1 MTDTSIDTLETSYD
15 TTTVS
20 QTTDTT
26 LSEDDD
32 DELLALRIAALESI
46 KLQKSKASEK
56 VAKAEEVDKPAHHFV
71 VKSHPKRSNLLSIV
85 TCEEDQEEQVLEKR
99 LSPPPLT
106 MPYFDP
112 TRPPPGLPRPR
123 DRFSP
128 LPPLRRSRSPMY

>member
-1 MTDTSIDTLETSYD
+1 MKMTDTSIDTLETSYD

-56 VAKAEEVDKPAHHFV
+56 LLRPRRRKLINQLN
-71 VKSHPKRSNLLSIV
+71 SLLSSHIQN
-85 TCEEDQEEQVLEKR
+85 EAI
-99 LSPPPLT
+99 
-106 MPYFDP
+106 F
-112 TRPPPGLPRPR
+112 
-123 DRFSP
+123 
-128 LPPLRRSRSPMY
+128 

>member
-1 MTDTSIDTLETSYD
+1 MIKCCSYD

-56 VAKAEEVDKPAHHFV
+56 VAKAKAEEVDKPAQQFV

-85 TCEEDQEEQVLEKR
+85 TCDQ
-99 LSPPPLT
+99 
-106 MPYFDP
+106 
-112 TRPPPGLPRPR
+112 
-123 DRFSP
+123 
-128 LPPLRRSRSPMY
+128 